1 MCSIFALKMFRHLL
15 AGSLICLAAVTLPAQ
30 LQAAELTDLFQA
42 QVDAGQSQAQ
52 WQQAAM
58 AAVLVKLTG
67 SEQILSQPAI
77 ATELKNSANYIRQFQ
92 QVQQLGK
99 QLMQVQLDQQ
109 KITSLLQQ
117 QHIAIWG
124 SRRPDLLLWLTEK
137 SLDQPKFVL
146 EAEHPLRQAL
156 AAQAKQRG
164 LSFVYPMFD
173 VDDLALVSAV
183 QLWAGDWSG
192 LTVAATRYQPDQ
204 VLNLLVESVVDA
216 NGQAGLRLI
225 RQQMVDGT
233 LVQQEYNGA
242 DWNSLGQQLTQALA
256 AELAAQ
262 YAVKVVAA
270 GAGAGNQLQLTIEG
284 ISSLSDLVAL
294 QKLFSSML
302 AVRQFSVVEYQAPKA
317 VLKLELAATV
327 ADFYRA
333 LALESRLKPLPTA
346 TSDMLVQPADSSAAM
361 PAAEPDTDLT
371 AAEQAMAAAL
381 GVESAPAQQPV
392 TATAV
397 PDAAAVPVEAS
408 HYQFIRR

>member
-1 MCSIFALKMFRHLL
+1 MCSTFALKMFRQLL
-15 AGSLICLAAVTLPAQ
+15 AGSLCGLAVLTLSVQ
-30 LQAAELTDLFQA
+30 TRAAELTDLYQA
-42 QVDAGQSQAQ
+42 QVDAGQSQSQ

-67 SEQILSQPAI
+67 SEQVLTQPAI
-77 ATELKNSANYIRQFQ
+77 AVELKNSANYIRQFQ
-92 QVQQLGK
+92 QVQLLGRP
-99 QLMQVQLDQQ
+99 LMQVQLDQQ
-109 KITSLLQQ
+109 KITALLQQ
-117 QHIAIWG
+117 QQIAIWG

-146 EAEHPLRQAL
+146 EAEHPLRQTL

-173 VDDLALVSAV
+173 VDDLALVSAA

-192 LTVAATRYQPDQ
+192 LTVAASRYQPDL

-216 NGQAGLRLI
+216 NGQAALRLI
-225 RQQMVDGT
+225 RQQMVDGA
-233 LVQQEYNGA
+233 LVQQEYSGT
-242 DWNSLGQQLTQALA
+242 DWNSVGQQLATALA

-270 GAGAGNQLQLTIEG
+270 EAGAGNQLQLTIEG

-294 QKLFSSML
+294 QKLFGSML

-317 VLKLELAATV
+317 VLKLELAATE

-333 LALESRLKPLPTA
+333 LALESRLKPLTTA
-346 TSDMLVQPADSSAAM
+346 Q
-361 PAAEPDTDLT
+361 TDLT
-371 AAEQAMAAAL
+371 APPGENTAVEAVAVPDADLSAAEQAMAAAL
-381 GVESAPAQQPV
+381 GVETAPVQPA
-392 TATAV
+392 ATAG
-397 PDAAAVPVEAS
+397 PGSEAMAVPVAAS

>member
-15 AGSLICLAAVTLPAQ
+15 AGSLICLAVLTMSAQ
-30 LQAAELTDLFQA
+30 LQAAELTDLYQA
-42 QVDAGQSQAQ
+42 EVDAGQSQAQ

-67 SEQILSQPAI
+67 SEQVLTQPAI
-77 ATELKNSANYIRQFQ
+77 AAELKNSANYIRQFQ
-92 QVQQLGK
+92 QVQQLGRP
-99 QLMQVQLDQQ
+99 LMQVQLDQQ

-117 QHIAIWG
+117 QQIAIWG

-137 SLDQPKFVL
+137 SLDQPKLIL

-156 AAQAKQRG
+156 VTQAKQRG
-164 LSFVYPMFD
+164 LSFIYPMFD
-173 VDDLALVSAV
+173 VDDLALVSAA

-216 NGQAGLRLI
+216 SGQAGLRLI
-225 RQQMVDGT
+225 RQQLVDGA
-233 LVQQEYNGA
+233 LVQQEYSGA
-242 DWNSLGQQLTQALA
+242 DWNSLGQQLSQALA

-270 GAGAGNQLQLTIEG
+270 AAGTGNLLQLSIEG

-294 QKLFSSML
+294 QKLFGSML
-302 AVRQFSVVEYQAPKA
+302 AVRQFSVVEYQTPKA
-317 VLKLELAATV
+317 VLKLELAATA

-333 LALESRLKPLPTA
+333 LALESRLKPLST
-346 TSDMLVQPADSSAAM
+346 TQ
-361 PAAEPDTDLT
+361 TDLMALPANST
-371 AAEQAMAAAL
+371 AVDPVAQPDADLSAAEQAMAAAL
-381 GVESAPAQQPV
+381 GVDTAPVQPMATEG
-392 TATAV
+392 TAPEAM
-397 PDAAAVPVEAS
+397 AAPVAAS